1 MVSLTSTKKG
11 WLKLLR
17 SLRISF
23 PIDLDSLGALSGFLD
38 TYFMI
43 TCLLGRQ
50 LHGLFFPLSLSLSF
64 FAELICSSRGRAA
77 GFWETICSLRA
88 GHSGERP
95 WIRLLT
101 QRRHLALCSLLFLL
115 AVFWDEL
122 SFYYWAK
129 WSSFSTE
136 GQNSLS
142 SVPDPVT
149 TRTEYARL
157 KVW

>member
-1 MVSLTSTKKG
+1 MIEALKKLENKFSHKSWQFRCSKWVFRHLLYDHLSAWQTVAWTLFSSLSH
-11 WLKLLR
+11 
-17 SLRISF
+17 
-23 PIDLDSLGALSGFLD
+23 
-38 TYFMI
+38 
-43 TCLLGRQ
+43 CLC
-50 LHGLFFPLSLSLSF
+50 LSLQNW
-64 FAELICSSRGRAA
+64 FAHLEVGQLD
-77 GFWETICSLRA
+77 FWETICSLRA